1 MPLKYLKAPA
11 EDEDSLC
18 RVFSSVCWQRWPT
31 GERSSPQPKKKK
43 LEEDIQLSDSNQL

>member
-18 RVFSSVCWQRWPT
+18 RVFHQFAGSVGRQ
-31 GERSSPQPKKKK
+31 
-43 LEEDIQLSDSNQL
+43 